1 MVMKSDYLPINPNY
15 THSPF
20 AKPVAD
26 KTGKAAK
33 VPMWQGVFAYFS
45 QALLAVGV
53 ISKFGS
59 VKHNEGKFPT
69 AWKEYPATTYADA
82 NARHI
87 LAEGK
92 SGLYDLESG
101 YLHAAHAAWNA
112 LARLE
117 LLLEIWPLEF
127 QASSLEPIERRL
139 SGQRRIKNVWAYLVE
154 RRFPLTCTGRRST
167 DD

>member
-1 MVMKSDYLPINPNY
+1 MVEFEHCEGKP
-15 THSPF
+15 
-20 AKPVAD
+20 KPVD

-33 VPMWQGVFAYFS
+33 VPTWQGVFAYFS

-59 VKHNEGKFPT
+59 VKHNNGNFPT
-69 AWKEYPATTYADA
+69 VWKDYPVTTYADA
-82 NARHI
+82 NGRHI

-92 SGLYDLESG
+92 DGLYDPESG

-117 LLLEIWPLEF
+117 LLLAEYPLDN
-127 QASSLEPIERRL
+127 ASVFRLRINKERRL
-139 SGQRRIKNVWAYLVE
+139 TTDWTDYPPNAPARRD
-154 RRFPLTCTGRRST
+154 RRK
-167 DD
+167 